1 MSGAAAGARETPHT
15 NRSRHKKS
23 PWDQGGRLLPENDT
37 QKLAER
43 ARRPRHSRRP
53 NRLRSLALRAP
64 PGPLR
69 LGARP
74 GGQHPPVEG
83 YTPTCSA
90 CQGLPL
96 KPQMHLVGLHPE
108 VQGLVR
114 LHPEFQK
121 AAGCAPSHLLEL
133 LGIVL
138 PRLLVQLGLLAR
150 CTAGA
155 ARGGSLGGVSSGAGP
170 AGAAGPPRA
179 AGTLA
184 CCNAQAPQGSCIAL
198 CGSHNPLTP
207 AAAAAALPCQP
218 LFSRESR
225 PWAECGSCSLY
236 GSGPRGGGRGANCS
250 ASAGRAGGTERG
262 RIRFKCQRCARC
274 SAAPAL
280 GLRHKSVW
288 PTPCSGPAVSQS
300 THTRLKQQLGNS
312 CTLRRRSA
320 HTWHDLVMQLICYA
334 IQLLQTLLS
343 TAATPVGPSPPCC
356 PCRAVPAGEPGAR
369 GYGPA
374 ARAVWHPCTAPGRA
388 QTVQRAPHRS
398 PPDPCPA
405 PPAATG
411 PRHPHSREGRL

>member
-1 MSGAAAGARETPHT
+1 MSGAAAGARETPRT
-15 NRSRHKKS
+15 NRSRHTKS

-53 NRLRSLALRAP
+53 NRLALLAP

-74 GGQHPPVEG
+74 GSQHPPVEG

-108 VQGLVR
+108 VRGLGR

-133 LGIVL
+133 LGIVQ

-184 CCNAQAPQGSCIAL
+184 CCNCTSPTGQLHCPLRQSHPPHTSCGGGGPTL
-198 CGSHNPLTP
+198 P
-207 AAAAAALPCQP
+207 AAFQP
-218 LFSRESR
+218 RE
-225 PWAECGSCSLY
+225 
-236 GSGPRGGGRGANCS
+236 
-250 ASAGRAGGTERG
+250 
-262 RIRFKCQRCARC
+262 Q
-274 SAAPAL
+274 AL
-280 GLRHKSVW
+280 GRVRLVLAVRQR
-288 PTPCSGPAVSQS
+288 PA
-300 THTRLKQQLGNS
+300 
-312 CTLRRRSA
+312 RRR
-320 HTWHDLVMQLICYA
+320 
-334 IQLLQTLLS
+334 
-343 TAATPVGPSPPCC
+343 
-356 PCRAVPAGEPGAR
+356 PG
-369 GYGPA
+369 G
-374 ARAVWHPCTAPGRA
+374 
-388 QTVQRAPHRS
+388 
-398 PPDPCPA
+398 
-405 PPAATG
+405 
-411 PRHPHSREGRL
+411 